1 MYDKLCGC
9 PQTIEAVSDLKE
21 YMSTL
26 QYRIESLSGKIRQSG
41 DHFNMMETSEWQIS
55 SEQMDVRWEV
65 YRWPNRMATEVN
77 KQEKYMRI
85 LEVLYCIVHY
95 LHIFFHYHFIYLPS
109 SLNDEALHEN

>member
-9 PQTIEAVSDLKE
+9 PQTIEDVSDLKE

-41 DHFNMMETSEWQIS
+41 DNFNMMESAEWQIS

-85 LEVLYCIVHY
+85 LEVRCAVLCCAV
-95 LHIFFHYHFIYLPS
+95 LCCAVLCCAV
-109 SLNDEALHEN
+109 LCCAVVC